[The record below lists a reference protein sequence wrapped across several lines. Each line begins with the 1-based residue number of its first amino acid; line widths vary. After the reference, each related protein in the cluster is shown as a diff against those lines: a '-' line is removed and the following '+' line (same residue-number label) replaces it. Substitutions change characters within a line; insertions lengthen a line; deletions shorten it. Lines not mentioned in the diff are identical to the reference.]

1 MVCPGNTGI
10 QRQNMSRQTESS
22 LFIVS
27 PFSGLA
33 EFYQQLLSGITSY
46 EGLGTRVLGLIKTA
60 YAFRQAKQVR
70 ELSKILI
77 NIPLREYQLI
87 GRYYLIWCQFRESKC
102 NDTILERIIEQTETY
117 KSKALITRAAFGVY
131 KGQPETALRFYT
143 ESLKARHTVSDYIAA
158 SRGIALAKSMEGF
171 HASALRELERLLP
184 LLRYAEPLMYFDVL
198 NSYAVELI
206 ENSRISEA
214 HNAALV
220 AASSPFGSFYP
231 EWRETLSVV
240 RSRRKNRSTVSF
252 SVTQER
258 EYIPTELEPASNVI
272 QVDAGG
278 AHERL
283 VPENRMRA
291 RRVKIVIDFMN
302 ANLQRRLS
310 LNELAKLANLSAS
323 HLSRLFRTETKL
335 SPWEYLIGLRMER
348 ARELLTTSLLSI
360 KEVMAAVGYDARVT
374 SHAISEE
381 PLACHLPSTE
391 EAS

>member
-1 MVCPGNTGI
+1 
-10 QRQNMSRQTESS
+10 MSRQTESS
-22 LFIVS
+22 RFIVS
-27 PFSGLA
+27 PFSELA

-46 EGLGTRVLGLIKTA
+46 EGLGTRVIGLIKTA

-70 ELSKILI
+70 ELSNILI

-171 HASALRELERLLP
+171 HASSLRELERLLP
-184 LLRYAEPLMYFDVL
+184 LLKYAEPLMYFDVL

-206 ENSRISEA
+206 ENGRIPEA

-258 EYIPTELEPASNVI
+258 ECIPTELEPASNVI
-272 QVDAGG
+272 QVDAGV

-283 VPENRMRA
+283 VPEDRMRT
-291 RRVKIVIDFMN
+291 RRIKIVIDFMN
-302 ANLQRRLS
+302 TNLQRRLS
-310 LNELAKLANLSAS
+310 LNELAKLANLSTS

-335 SPWEYLIGLRMER
+335 SPWEYLIWLRMER
-348 ARELLTTSLLSI
+348 ARELVATSLLSI
-360 KEVMAAVGYDARVT
+360 KEVMAAVGYDSK
-374 SHAISEE
+374 SHFSRHFRRAFGVSPSEYRRDFS
-381 PLACHLPSTE
+381 A
-391 EAS
+391 